1 MSTSRRKFIR
11 QTAATLAGAGLVTAL
26 PQQAVAGQQRRVAAN
41 DKINFGLIGCKGMG
55 WTNLKAQLSNVPET
69 QCIALADV
77 DQSVLDERAQDVE
90 KLGGERPKLF
100 KDYRRMLENKDLD
113 AVIIATPDHWHCL
126 IACDALAAG
135 KHVYCEKPLANSIE
149 ECNIMLGAARRYG
162 KIVQIGQWQRSGAHY
177 QQAYDYLKSGRLGNI
192 RLVKCWA
199 YQGWMEPVPV
209 QPDSAPPAGVDYDM
223 WLGPAP
229 KRPFNPNR
237 FHFNFRWFW
246 DYAGGLMTDWGVHEL
261 DIALHFMGVNAP
273 KSVMASGGKLAYPD
287 DASETP
293 DTLQTVFEYEHFNLL
308 WEHATGIDGGN
319 YGKTEGIAFIG
330 NNATMV
336 VNREGWQI
344 VPETQRNKEG
354 LRVNKIEALPEQRR
368 ANNANYIADH
378 AKNFVAAM
386 QANDPALL
394 KCGIETGAI
403 AAINAHMGN
412 VAYKTGRKVYWDAEK
427 GEFKNDKEA
436 NALIKA
442 NYHNGWKLPRW

>member
-26 PQQAVAGQQRRVAAN
+26 PQQAIAGQQRRVAAN

-90 KLGGERPKLF
+90 KLGGRRPELY
-100 KDYRRMLENKDLD
+100 KDYRRLLENKDLD

-149 ECNIMLGAARRYG
+149 ECNIMLGAARHYG
-162 KIVQIGQWQRSGAHY
+162 KMVQIGQWQRSGAHY

-209 QPDSAPPAGVDYDM
+209 QPDSAPPAGVYYDM

-261 DIALHFMGVNAP
+261 DIALHFMGVKAP

-330 NNATMV
+330 NNATLV

-344 VPETQRNKEG
+344 VPETQRNKDG

-368 ANNANYIADH
+368 ANNANYVADH

>member
-1 MSTSRRKFIR
+1 MPTSRRKFIR
-11 QTAATLAGAGLVTAL
+11 QSAAALTGATLATAI
-26 PQQAVAGQQRRVAAN
+26 PQQAFAAQQRRVAVN
-41 DKINFGLIGCKGMG
+41 DQINFGLIGCKGMG
-55 WTNLKAQLSNVPET
+55 WTNLKAQLTNVPEAR
-69 QCIALADV
+69 CVALADV
-77 DQSVLDERAQDVE
+77 DQSVLDERAQDLE
-90 KLGGERPKLF
+90 KLGHQRPELY
-100 KDYRRMLENKDLD
+100 KDYRRLLERKDLD

-126 IACDALAAG
+126 ICCDALSAG

-149 ECNIMLGAARRYG
+149 ECNVMLAAARRYG
-162 KIVQIGQWQRSGAHY
+162 KVVQIGQWQRSGAHY
-177 QQAYDYLKSGRLGNI
+177 QQAYNYLKTGQLGNI

-261 DIALHFMGVNAP
+261 DIALHFMGAKAP

-293 DTLQTVFEYEHFNLL
+293 DTLQAVFEYDNFNLL

-319 YGKTEGIAFIG
+319 YGRTEGIAFIG

-336 VNREGWQI
+336 VNRGGWQLI
-344 VPETQRNKEG
+344 PETMRKKDG

-368 ANNANYIADH
+368 GDNANYIADH

-386 QANDPALL
+386 QANDLSLL
-394 KCGIETGAI
+394 TCGIETGAI
-403 AAINAHMGN
+403 AAINAHIGN
-412 VAYKTGRKVYWDAEK
+412 VAFKTGRKVYWDAVK
-427 GEFKNDKEA
+427 GEFKNDTEA
-436 NALIKA
+436 NALIRS
-442 NYHNGWKLPRW
+442 NYHNGWRLPK